1 MKICFATEVTY
12 PNYVN
17 RIKQSSLRCFIE
29 KKLDELGVFYYI
41 STNLP
46 NNFEEYKN
54 NDCIKVFGID
64 DLRKNNIESQKYELF
79 PEDPTGLYPSRYPW
93 NARRFIIEQAAKDGF
108 DYIIYID
115 ADTVFRPDLTTEEFY
130 NQIISAYEPNTVK
143 TNSTIFKYKSKSP
156 EDVFNFHNLYIKH
169 FNLNFEEDDYDTID
183 GPCQVFIGHTNQDIL
198 RLTSNW
204 NKFAIFGYKREFG
217 YGYGNNKHGNLSF
230 VIPLSGFKLKWQGYP
245 FYPNHITTDRYTH
258 ENRFTSVVE
267 QPIEESPVTQTVS
280 SDLSQILSSYSCDKV
295 ASKYTGVYEFLLNP
309 LKDEKIKL
317 LEIGVGTVSKT
328 PLEGMSHVPSTMYGW
343 KEAHQNYNPGASLRG
358 WRDFF
363 VNGEIYGVDIQ
374 PDCLIEEERIKTFIF
389 DSRNTEKVNQH
400 FEDDSLDI
408 IIDDGNHDPNFQIHT
423 IINFYKKLKN
433 HGLYIIEDV
442 VEPETVRNYLKDNN
456 IEHVYHDV
464 RMITIKKNGTINF
477 TKNEVFDEMKKP
489 EITEL
494 KPAIEIINFL
504 NEEKEFK
511 INGIKFA
518 DRGFFIN
525 LNKSTDRLS
534 LVVKQIKQFNI
545 EGLNRFEALTD
556 EWIHFSCTKSHLK
569 VFETSLLE
577 DYDTI
582 FVAEDD
588 FLIEETCFFPH
599 GDKQNIHD
607 VLSKVSE
614 DLNSVEWDVL
624 LFGCNPKAPL
634 IPITNNLAV
643 VNKST
648 GAWAY
653 LIKKRA
659 YRYLLKNSNYKKDVI
674 AIDDWLPILN
684 DKGFITLTTIPL
696 TINHGVGLV
705 STLQP
710 AGPVNYDGWIKGSY
724 HKFLYD
730 LYPNNNF
737 LSNNI
742 QNNITVVIAGH
753 FVDDFLF
760 YLNYLLHSLPE
771 ELKKCKILVNYDIS
785 NELEP
790 NAKKVMLSAFFRD
803 VKHSMNT
810 SVSFSYGGLISSI
823 DNIIE
828 QIRTPYFVF
837 LEHDWV
843 FLKKD
848 SIDFN
853 KLLTVFN
860 THNFVNAVWFAK
872 DNNTVRAFEIT
883 DDIDGSTTPFIKEER
898 VTECDLVTTCR
909 WSNNPA
915 IFRVSKFKEWFY
927 GIIKNEHTGKTSQGS
942 HNVEETMIPF
952 YREIIKERGWNN
964 VRDEWGTFLYGNIG
978 EGPYVGHTDASRRY
992 QGISKSQPE
1001 INGEEYIKNN
1011 PL

>member
-17 RIKQSSLRCFIE
+17 RIKQSSLSCFIK

-54 NDCIKVFGID
+54 NDYIKVFGID
-64 DLRKNNIESQKYELF
+64 DLRKDNIESQKYELF

-130 NQIISAYEPNTVK
+130 NQIIAAYEPNTVK
-143 TNSTIFKYKSKSP
+143 TNSTIFKYKSRSP

-183 GPCQVFIGHTNQDIL
+183 GPCQVFIGYTNQDIL

-258 ENRFTSVVE
+258 ENRFTPVVE
-267 QPIEESPVTQTVS
+267 QPIEESPLTQTVS

-328 PLEGMSHVPSTMYGW
+328 PLDGMSHVPSTMYGW
-343 KEAHQNYNPGASLRG
+343 KETHQNYNPGASLRG

-389 DSRNTEKVNQH
+389 DSRSTEKTNQH
-400 FEDDSLDI
+400 FEDDSLNI

-442 VEPETVRNYLKDNN
+442 FEPETVRNYLKDNN
-456 IEHVYHDV
+456 IDHVYHDV

-494 KPAIEIINFL
+494 KPAVEPINFV

-525 LNKSTDRLS
+525 LNKSTDRLG

-588 FLIEETCFFPH
+588 FLIEENCFFPH
-599 GDKQNIHD
+599 GDKQNIHN

-848 SIDFN
+848 SIDFD

-860 THNFVNAVWFAK
+860 IHNFVNAVWFAK
-872 DNNTVRAFEIT
+872 DNNNVRAFEIT

-898 VTECDLVTTCR
+898 VNECDLVTTCR
-909 WSNNPA
+909 WSNNPV

>member
-54 NDCIKVFGID
+54 NDYIKVFGID
-64 DLRKNNIESQKYELF
+64 DLRKDNIESQKYELF

-130 NQIISAYEPNTVK
+130 NQIIAAYEPNTVK
-143 TNSTIFKYKSKSP
+143 TNSTIFKYKSRSP

-258 ENRFTSVVE
+258 ENRFTPVVE
-267 QPIEESPVTQTVS
+267 QPIEESPLTQKVS

-328 PLEGMSHVPSTMYGW
+328 PLDGMSHVPSTMYGW

-389 DSRNTEKVNQH
+389 DSRSTEKTNQH

-456 IEHVYHDV
+456 IDHVYHDV

-494 KPAIEIINFL
+494 KPAVEPINFV

-588 FLIEETCFFPH
+588 FLIEENCFFPH

-848 SIDFN
+848 SIDFD

-872 DNNTVRAFEIT
+872 DNNNVRAFEIT

-898 VTECDLVTTCR
+898 VNECDLVTTCR

-1011 PL
+1011 PI